1 MGNNNIKKDRIY
13 KIRKTDNAVEG
24 ELLYHGDLNLHV
36 NSPIETLNFYEN
48 KDIKKVYWIDNEIK
62 A

>member
-24 ELLYHGDLNLHV
+24 ELLYHGDLNT
-36 NSPIETLNFYEN
+36 SSIF
-48 KDIKKVYWIDNEIK
+48 IDNNLLRFG
-62 A
+62 